1 MRAGPRAK
9 NSLDIVPE
17 VRMNTKALLIA
28 VTAVVTVLFLSAFRV
43 QAASE
48 ASVVTMGQVG
58 RKLAVLK
65 HCAPFSVSSDLS

>member
-1 MRAGPRAK
+1 
-9 NSLDIVPE
+9 
-17 VRMNTKALLIA
+17 MNTKALLIV
-28 VTAVVTVLFLSAFRV
+28 VTAIVTVIFLSAFRV

-65 HCAPFSVSSDLS
+65 YCKPFSVGSDLS